1 MTTLQVDFSEAE
13 LLAFHDYDEP
23 LVAGGVRCHGGVT
36 SDGTDVSPRAK
47 HRVPAIEA
55 WQAQHQAQVATPLL
69 DPPPDTWPG
78 SYPNVAPARPPLHSG
93 VAEPIIATLTRIGTV
108 EGFGSMIRYSVIPD
122 LQASFEEDVR
132 GTAMAHLDKGLY
144 EAHARDEAGHTDEDG
159 NAEGGH
165 KQMWFAA
172 RDVAFDN
179 PVTEDET
186 QRMLERMGIASPGGG
201 GVDIAKL
208 RAAAEANRILPDD
221 IDFDLESLIERMT
234 RLLLIEISA
243 FHTFAFAE
251 ELLDDPNRVA
261 GDGEAARLVSY
272 IRADETPHVN
282 YLRTVLSEMRDRTF
296 VGTSGRS
303 YAGTELIGRIWDR
316 ALADSLG
323 VRRVEGMKL
332 TLREVEHAVAGR
344 PGSDGILEQFHALG
358 AVRPGADGSWVDVED
373 ASAA

>member
-1 MTTLQVDFSEAE
+1 MTTLQVDYTDGE
-13 LLAFHDYDEP
+13 LLASHDYDEP
-23 LVAGGVRCHGGVT
+23 LVAGGVRCHGGFT
-36 SDGTDVSPRAK
+36 ADGTYVSPRTK
-47 HRVPAIEA
+47 NRVPAIEA
-55 WQAQHQAQVATPLL
+55 WQAQHQEQFGTPLL
-69 DPPPDTWPG
+69 DLPLDTWPE
-78 SYPNVAPARPPLHSG
+78 SYPNVAQARHLLDSG
-93 VAEPIIATLTRIGTV
+93 VPQPIISTLTRIGTV

-122 LQASFEEDVR
+122 LQKSFAEDVR
-132 GTAMAHLDKGLY
+132 GTAMIHLDRGLY
-144 EAHARDEAGHTDEDG
+144 EAHARDEAGHTDDDG
-159 NAEGGH
+159 KVEGGH

-186 QRMLERMGIASPGGG
+186 QRMLERMGIAQPGGG
-201 GVDIAKL
+201 IDVAKM
-208 RAAAEANRILPDD
+208 RADAEANRILPGD

-243 FHTFAFAE
+243 FHTFAWAE
-251 ELLDDPNRVA
+251 ELLDDPSRV
-261 GDGEAARLVSY
+261 GGEGEAARLVSY

-296 VGTSGRS
+296 VGTSGRA
-303 YAGTELIGRIWDR
+303 YAGTELIGKIWDR

-332 TLREVEHAVAGR
+332 TLREVEHAVDGR
-344 PGSDGILEQFHALG
+344 PGSADILEQFHALG
-358 AVRPGADGSWVDVED
+358 AVRPKADGTWVDVEE